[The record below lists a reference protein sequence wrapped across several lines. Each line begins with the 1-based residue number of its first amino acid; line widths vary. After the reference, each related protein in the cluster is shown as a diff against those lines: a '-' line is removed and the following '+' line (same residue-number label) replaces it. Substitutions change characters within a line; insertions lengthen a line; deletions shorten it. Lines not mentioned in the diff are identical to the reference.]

1 MDELNLI
8 SASVKLSNVFLKL
21 KLSLEEI
28 QEKHGNRTDLINSME
43 RTIIDLM
50 EVKATYS
57 TLEKEFRSAVS
68 SQYRLEHQNMDLRFR
83 IKDLESQLKFKNIEL

>member
-1 MDELNLI
+1 
-8 SASVKLSNVFLKL
+8 L

-28 QEKHGNRTDLINSME
+28 QQKHGQRTDLINSME

-68 SQYRLEHQNMDLRFR
+68 SQYRLEHQNMDLKFR

>member
-8 SASVKLSNVFLKL
+8 SASVKLNNVFLKL

-28 QEKHGNRTDLINSME
+28 QEKHGNRSDLINSME

-68 SQYRLEHQNMDLRFR
+68 SQYRLEHQNMDLKFR
-83 IKDLESQLKFKNIEL
+83 IKDLESQLKFKNVEL

>member
-8 SASVKLSNVFLKL
+8 SASVKLNNVFLKL
-21 KLSLEEI
+21 ILSLEEI

-83 IKDLESQLKFKNIEL
+83 IKDLESQLKFKNVEL

>member
-8 SASVKLSNVFLKL
+8 SASVKLNNVFLKL

-28 QEKHGNRTDLINSME
+28 QEKHGNRSDLINSME

-57 TLEKEFRSAVS
+57 TLEKEFRSSVS
-68 SQYRLEHQNMDLRFR
+68 SQYRLEHQNMDLKFR

>member
-8 SASVKLSNVFLKL
+8 SASVKLNNVFLKL

-28 QEKHGNRTDLINSME
+28 QEKHGNRSDLINSME

-68 SQYRLEHQNMDLRFR
+68 SQYRLENQNMDLKFR

>member
-8 SASVKLSNVFLKL
+8 SASVKLNNVFLKL

-28 QEKHGNRTDLINSME
+28 QEKHGTRTDLINSME

>member
-8 SASVKLSNVFLKL
+8 SASVKLNNVFLKV

-28 QEKHGNRTDLINSME
+28 KEKHGTRIDLIDSME
-43 RTIIDLM
+43 RTLVDIM

-57 TLEKEFRSAVS
+57 TLEKECRTAIS
-68 SQYRLEHQNMDLRFR
+68 SQYRLEHQNMDLKFK
-83 IKDLESQLKFKNIEL
+83 IKDLESQ

>member
-8 SASVKLSNVFLKL
+8 SASVKLNNVFLKL

-28 QEKHGNRTDLINSME
+28 QEKHGNRSDLINSME

-50 EVKATYS
+50 EVKATYL

-68 SQYRLEHQNMDLRFR
+68 SQYRLEHQNMDLKFR
-83 IKDLESQLKFKNIEL
+83 IKDLESQLKFKNVEL

>member
-8 SASVKLSNVFLKL
+8 SASVKLNNVFLKL

-28 QEKHGNRTDLINSME
+28 QEKHGNRSDLINSME

-83 IKDLESQLKFKNIEL
+83 IKDLESQLKFKNVEL

>member
-8 SASVKLSNVFLKL
+8 SASVKLNNVFLKL

-28 QEKHGNRTDLINSME
+28 QQKHEHRTDLINSME

-68 SQYRLEHQNMDLRFR
+68 SQYRLEHQNMDLKFR

>member
-8 SASVKLSNVFLKL
+8 SASVKLNNIFLKL

-28 QEKHGNRTDLINSME
+28 QQKHGHRTDLINSME

-68 SQYRLEHQNMDLRFR
+68 SQYRLEHQNMDLKFR

>member
-28 QEKHGNRTDLINSME
+28 QEKHGNRSDLINSME

-68 SQYRLEHQNMDLRFR
+68 SQYRLEHQNMDLKFR
-83 IKDLESQLKFKNIEL
+83 IKDLESQLKFKNVEL

>member
-8 SASVKLSNVFLKL
+8 SASVKLNNVFLKL
-21 KLSLEEI
+21 KISLEEI

-50 EVKATYS
+50 EVKATYL

-68 SQYRLEHQNMDLRFR
+68 SQYRLEHQNMDLKFR

>member
-8 SASVKLSNVFLKL
+8 SASVKLNNVFLKL

-57 TLEKEFRSAVS
+57 TPSG
-68 SQYRLEHQNMDLRFR
+68 
-83 IKDLESQLKFKNIEL
+83 

>member
-8 SASVKLSNVFLKL
+8 SASVKLNNVFLKL
-21 KLSLEEI
+21 ILSLEEI

-68 SQYRLEHQNMDLRFR
+68 SQYRLEHQNMDLKFR
-83 IKDLESQLKFKNIEL
+83 IKDLESQLKFKNVEL

>member
-8 SASVKLSNVFLKL
+8 SASVKLNNVFLKL

-28 QEKHGNRTDLINSME
+28 QEKHGNRSDLINSME

-68 SQYRLEHQNMDLRFR
+68 SQYRLEHQNMDLKFR
-83 IKDLESQLKFKNIEL
+83 IKDLESKLKFKNVEL

>member
-8 SASVKLSNVFLKL
+8 SASVKLNNVFLKL

-28 QEKHGNRTDLINSME
+28 QQKHGQRTDLINSME

-57 TLEKEFRSAVS
+57 TLEKEFRCAVS
-68 SQYRLEHQNMDLRFR
+68 SQYRLEHQNMDLKFR

>member
-1 MDELNLI
+1 
-8 SASVKLSNVFLKL
+8 
-21 KLSLEEI
+21 
-28 QEKHGNRTDLINSME
+28 ME

-83 IKDLESQLKFKNIEL
+83 IY